1 MLIYLLKAN
10 LLLAALYALYRLL
23 LHRDTFFAWR
33 RATLLTIVAVS
44 LLAPLPA
51 LQGWTEGVLPGQVAQ
66 GITAEAWLPEFIIT
80 PQGAEAAGN
89 NSPVLTY
96 LAVAY
101 AAGVLLLAGRML
113 VQLLAIVRLS
123 RRCPATTIGGT
134 RVRLL
139 PRGEAPFSFFR
150 RIFVCPYAYNRE
162 ELDEI
167 LTHEQTHAR
176 QWHSI
181 DVLASEL
188 MCALCWFNPF
198 AWLLKQEIKQNLE
211 YLADRHV
218 LSKGYNKKN
227 YQYHLLG
234 LAYHKAAATIY
245 NNFNV
250 LPLKKRISM
259 MNKKRTP
266 NIGRLKYLL
275 FFPMAALLTVAC
287 GNQKQEQPAEKTG
300 DTPATEAVTQP
311 KTAVEATAA
320 QPETSAT
327 ETAATSDEQEKVY
340 HMVDEKP
347 VFPGGEMAMM
357 EFIGANIHY
366 PDKAIKD
373 GKQGTVVCQFV
384 VNSKG
389 KISDVKI
396 MRSVSPEMDAEAVR
410 VIKSMPTWTP
420 GKQDG
425 KAVNTAYTLPIRF
438 RLNQ

>member
-80 PQGAEAAGN
+80 PQGAEAGGN
-89 NSPVLTY
+89 DSPVLTY

-101 AAGVLLLAGRML
+101 AAGVLVLAGRML

-150 RIFVCPYAYNRE
+150 LIFVCPEAHSPQ
-162 ELDEI
+162 ELNEI
-167 LTHEQTHAR
+167 LAHEQTHAR
-176 QWHSI
+176 QVHSA
-181 DVLASEL
+181 DVLVAEL
-188 MCALCWFNPF
+188 ACALCWFNPA
-198 AWLLKQEIKQNLE
+198 AWLLRRDVRNNLE
-211 YLADRHV
+211 YLADHHV
-218 LSKGYNKKN
+218 LASGFDARA

-234 LAYHKAAATIY
+234 LAYPKAAATIY

-250 LPLKKRISM
+250 LPLKERIKM
-259 MNKKRTP
+259 MNKRKTR

-275 FFPMAALLTVAC
+275 FLPVATLLAAAC
-287 GNQKQEQPAEKTG
+287 SGNQKQEQPAEQPAQEQTA
-300 DTPATEAVTQP
+300 TPTKEADMEEVVVVAYDDN
-311 KTAVEATAA
+311 KVEGEVLDLVEVA
-320 QPETSAT
+320 PE
-327 ETAATSDEQEKVY
+327 
-340 HMVDEKP
+340 
-347 VFPGGEMAMM
+347 FPGGIPALMKFLAQ
-357 EFIGANIHY
+357 NVKY
-366 PDKAIKD
+366 PTDAQKA
-373 GKQGTVVCQFV
+373 GKQGRVIAQFV
-384 VNSKG
+384 VTTDGSVA
-389 KISDVKI
+389 DVKI
-396 MRSVSPEMDAEAVR
+396 IRGIDASLDQEAIR
-410 VIKSMPTWTP
+410 VIKAMPQWKP
-420 GKQDG
+420 GTQDG
-425 KAVNTAYTLPIRF
+425 QPVNVRYTLPVVF
-438 RLNQ
+438 KLQ

>member
-33 RATLLTIVAVS
+33 RVTLLTIVAVS

-89 NSPVLTY
+89 DSPVLTY

-101 AAGVLLLAGRML
+101 AAGVLVLAGRML

-150 RIFVCPYAYNRE
+150 LIFVCPEAHSPQ
-162 ELDEI
+162 ELNEI
-167 LTHEQTHAR
+167 LAHEQTHAR
-176 QWHSI
+176 QVHSA
-181 DVLASEL
+181 DVLVAEL
-188 MCALCWFNPF
+188 ACALCWFNPA
-198 AWLLKQEIKQNLE
+198 AWLLRRDVRNNLE
-211 YLADRHV
+211 YLADHHV
-218 LSKGYNKKN
+218 LASGFDARA

-234 LAYHKAAATIY
+234 LAYPKAAATIY

-250 LPLKKRISM
+250 LPLKERIKM
-259 MNKKRTP
+259 MNKRKTR

-275 FFPMAALLTVAC
+275 FLPVATLLAAAC
-287 GNQKQEQPAEKTG
+287 SGNQKQEQPAEQPAQEQTA
-300 DTPATEAVTQP
+300 TPTKEADMEEVVVVAYDDN
-311 KTAVEATAA
+311 KVEGEVLDLVEVA
-320 QPETSAT
+320 PE
-327 ETAATSDEQEKVY
+327 
-340 HMVDEKP
+340 
-347 VFPGGEMAMM
+347 FPGGIPALMKFLAQ
-357 EFIGANIHY
+357 NVKY
-366 PDKAIKD
+366 PTDAQKA
-373 GKQGTVVCQFV
+373 GKQGRVIAQFV
-384 VNSKG
+384 VTTDGSVA
-389 KISDVKI
+389 DVKI
-396 MRSVSPEMDAEAVR
+396 IRGIDASLDQEAIR
-410 VIKSMPTWTP
+410 VIKAMPQWKP
-420 GKQDG
+420 GTQDG
-425 KAVNTAYTLPIRF
+425 QPVNVRYTLPVVF
-438 RLNQ
+438 KLQ

>member
-89 NSPVLTY
+89 DSPVLTY

-101 AAGVLLLAGRML
+101 AAGMLLLAGRML

-150 RIFVCPYAYNRE
+150 LIFVCPEAHSPQ

-167 LTHEQTHAR
+167 LAHEQTHAR
-176 QWHSI
+176 QVHSA
-181 DVLASEL
+181 DVLVAEL
-188 MCALCWFNPF
+188 ACALCWFNPA
-198 AWLLKQEIKQNLE
+198 AWLLRRDVRNNLE
-211 YLADRHV
+211 YLADHHV
-218 LSKGYNKKN
+218 LASGFDARA

-234 LAYHKAAATIY
+234 LAYPKAAATIY

-250 LPLKKRISM
+250 LPLKERIKM
-259 MNKKRTP
+259 MNKRKTR

-275 FFPMAALLTVAC
+275 FLPVATLLAAAC
-287 GNQKQEQPAEKTG
+287 SGNQKQEQPVEQPAQEQTAPPTKEADMEEVVVVAYDDNKVEGEVLDLAEV
-300 DTPATEAVTQP
+300 A
-311 KTAVEATAA
+311 
-320 QPETSAT
+320 PE
-327 ETAATSDEQEKVY
+327 
-340 HMVDEKP
+340 
-347 VFPGGEMAMM
+347 FPGGIPALMKFLAQ
-357 EFIGANIHY
+357 NVKY
-366 PDKAIKD
+366 PTDAQKA
-373 GKQGTVVCQFV
+373 GKQGRVIAQFV
-384 VNSKG
+384 VTTDGSVA
-389 KISDVKI
+389 DVKI
-396 MRSVSPEMDAEAVR
+396 IRGIDASLDQEAIR
-410 VIKSMPTWTP
+410 VIKAMPQWKP
-420 GKQDG
+420 GTQDG
-425 KAVNTAYTLPIRF
+425 QPVNVRYTLPVVF
-438 RLNQ
+438 KLQ

>member
-1 MLIYLLKAN
+1 MLIYLLKVN
-10 LLLAALYALYRLL
+10 IVLALLYAFYRLFFY
-23 LHRDTFFAWR
+23 RDTFFNCR
-33 RATLLTIVAVS
+33 RILLMSIIALS
-44 LLAPLPA
+44 LLAPLPSIHTWVA
-51 LQGWTEGVLPGQVAQ
+51 EIWLPEEITDIVITGV
-66 GITAEAWLPEFIIT
+66 TLPEFIVT
-80 PQGAEAAGN
+80 PSGTQVESRLWIWPAISWICMAG
-89 NSPVLTY
+89 TC
-96 LAVAY
+96 
-101 AAGVLLLAGRML
+101 LLCGNIV
-113 VQLLAIVRLS
+113 VQLLTIWRPIYRYPKSRLNG
-123 RRCPATTIGGT
+123 IGIHT
-134 RVRLL
+134 L
-139 PRGEAPFSFFR
+139 PEGEAPFSFFR

>member
-80 PQGAEAAGN
+80 PQGAEAGGN
-89 NSPVLTY
+89 DSPVLTY

-101 AAGVLLLAGRML
+101 TAGVLVLAGRML

-150 RIFVCPYAYNRE
+150 LIFVYPEAHSPQ

-167 LTHEQTHAR
+167 LAHEQTHAR
-176 QWHSI
+176 QVHSA
-181 DVLASEL
+181 DVLVAEL
-188 MCALCWFNPF
+188 ACALCWFNPA
-198 AWLLKQEIKQNLE
+198 AWLLRRDVRNNLE
-211 YLADRHV
+211 YLADHHV
-218 LSKGYNKKN
+218 LASGFDARA

-234 LAYHKAAATIY
+234 LAYPKAAATIY

-250 LPLKKRISM
+250 LPLKERIKM
-259 MNKKRTP
+259 MNKRKTR

-275 FFPMAALLTVAC
+275 FLPVATLLAAAC
-287 GNQKQEQPAEKTG
+287 SGNQKQEQPAEQPAQEQTA
-300 DTPATEAVTQP
+300 TPTKEADMEEVVVVAYDDN
-311 KTAVEATAA
+311 KVEGEVLDLAEVA
-320 QPETSAT
+320 PE
-327 ETAATSDEQEKVY
+327 
-340 HMVDEKP
+340 
-347 VFPGGEMAMM
+347 FPGGIPALMKFLAQ
-357 EFIGANIHY
+357 NVKY
-366 PDKAIKD
+366 PTDAQKA
-373 GKQGTVVCQFV
+373 GKQGRVIAQFV
-384 VNSKG
+384 VTTDGSVA
-389 KISDVKI
+389 DVKI
-396 MRSVSPEMDAEAVR
+396 IRGIDPSLDEEAVR
-410 VIKSMPTWTP
+410 VIKSMPKWKP
-420 GKQDG
+420 GTQKGQP
-425 KAVNTAYTLPIRF
+425 VNVRYTLPVVF
-438 RLNQ
+438 KLQ

>member
-51 LQGWTEGVLPGQVAQ
+51 LQGWTGNLLPGQVAQ
-66 GITAEAWLPEFIIT
+66 GITAEAWLPEYVAT
-80 PQGAEAAGN
+80 PQGAEAGGN

-150 RIFVCPYAYNRE
+150 LIFVCPEAHSPQ

-167 LTHEQTHAR
+167 LAHEQTHAR
-176 QWHSI
+176 QMHSA
-181 DVLASEL
+181 DVLVAEL
-188 MCALCWFNPF
+188 ACALCWFNPA
-198 AWLLKQEIKQNLE
+198 AWLLRRDVRNNLE
-211 YLADRHV
+211 YLADHHV
-218 LSKGYNKKN
+218 LASGFDARA

-234 LAYHKAAATIY
+234 LAYPKAAATIY

-250 LPLKKRISM
+250 LPLKERIKM
-259 MNKKRTP
+259 MNKRKTR

-275 FFPMAALLTVAC
+275 FLPVATLLAAAC
-287 GNQKQEQPAEKTG
+287 SGNQKQEQPAEQPAQEQTA
-300 DTPATEAVTQP
+300 TPTKEADMEEVVVVAYDDN
-311 KTAVEATAA
+311 KVEGEVLDLVEVA
-320 QPETSAT
+320 PE
-327 ETAATSDEQEKVY
+327 
-340 HMVDEKP
+340 
-347 VFPGGEMAMM
+347 FPGGIPALMKFLAQ
-357 EFIGANIHY
+357 NVKY
-366 PDKAIKD
+366 PTDAQKA
-373 GKQGTVVCQFV
+373 GKQGRVIAQFV
-384 VNSKG
+384 VTTDGSVA
-389 KISDVKI
+389 DVKI
-396 MRSVSPEMDAEAVR
+396 IRGIDASLDQEAIR
-410 VIKSMPTWTP
+410 VIKAMPQWKP
-420 GKQDG
+420 GTQDG
-425 KAVNTAYTLPIRF
+425 QPVNVRYTLPVVF
-438 RLNQ
+438 KLQ

>member
-80 PQGAEAAGN
+80 PQGAEAGGN
-89 NSPVLTY
+89 DSPVLTY

-150 RIFVCPYAYNRE
+150 LIFVCPEAHSPQ

-167 LTHEQTHAR
+167 LAHEQTHAR
-176 QWHSI
+176 QVHSA
-181 DVLASEL
+181 DVLVAEL
-188 MCALCWFNPF
+188 ACALCWFNPA
-198 AWLLKQEIKQNLE
+198 AWLLRRDVRNNLE
-211 YLADRHV
+211 YLADHHV
-218 LSKGYNKKN
+218 LASGFDARA

-234 LAYHKAAATIY
+234 LAYPKAAATIY

-250 LPLKKRISM
+250 LPLKERIKM
-259 MNKKRTP
+259 MNKRKTR

-275 FFPMAALLTVAC
+275 FLPVATLLAAAC
-287 GNQKQEQPAEKTG
+287 SGNQKQEQPAEQPAQEQTA
-300 DTPATEAVTQP
+300 TPTKEADMEEVVVVAYDDN
-311 KTAVEATAA
+311 KVEGEVLDLAEVA
-320 QPETSAT
+320 PE
-327 ETAATSDEQEKVY
+327 
-340 HMVDEKP
+340 
-347 VFPGGEMAMM
+347 FPGGIPALMKFLAQ
-357 EFIGANIHY
+357 NVKY
-366 PDKAIKD
+366 PTDAQKA
-373 GKQGTVVCQFV
+373 GKQGRVIAQFV
-384 VNSKG
+384 VTTDGSVA
-389 KISDVKI
+389 DVKI
-396 MRSVSPEMDAEAVR
+396 IRGIDASLDQEAIR
-410 VIKSMPTWTP
+410 VIKAMPQWKP
-420 GKQDG
+420 GTQDG
-425 KAVNTAYTLPIRF
+425 QPVNVRYTLPVVF
-438 RLNQ
+438 KLQ

>member
-150 RIFVCPYAYNRE
+150 LIFVCPEAHSPQ

-167 LTHEQTHAR
+167 LAHEQTHAR
-176 QWHSI
+176 QVHSA
-181 DVLASEL
+181 DVLVAEL
-188 MCALCWFNPF
+188 ACALCWFNPA
-198 AWLLKQEIKQNLE
+198 AWLLRRDVRNNLE
-211 YLADRHV
+211 YLADHHV
-218 LSKGYNKKN
+218 LASGFDARA

-234 LAYHKAAATIY
+234 LAYPKAAATIY

-250 LPLKKRISM
+250 LPLKERIKM
-259 MNKKRTP
+259 MNKRKTR

-275 FFPMAALLTVAC
+275 FLPVATLLAAAC
-287 GNQKQEQPAEKTG
+287 SGNQKQEQPAEQPAQEQTATPTKEADMDEVVVVGYDNDKVKGEVYDLAEVAPEFPGGIPALMKFLGQNVKYPTDARDARKEG
-300 DTPATEAVTQP
+300 RVIAQFVVTTDGSIADVKVIRGIYPSLDQEAIRVIKAMPKWKPATE
-311 KTAVEATAA
+311 KG
-320 QPETSAT
+320 
-327 ETAATSDEQEKVY
+327 
-340 HMVDEKP
+340 KP
-347 VFPGGEMAMM
+347 V
-357 EFIGANIHY
+357 N
-366 PDKAIKD
+366 
-373 GKQGTVVCQFV
+373 
-384 VNSKG
+384 
-389 KISDVKI
+389 
-396 MRSVSPEMDAEAVR
+396 VR
-410 VIKSMPTWTP
+410 
-420 GKQDG
+420 
-425 KAVNTAYTLPIRF
+425 YTLPVMF
-438 RLNQ
+438 KLQ

>member
-66 GITAEAWLPEFIIT
+66 GITAEAWLPEYVAT
-80 PQGAEAAGN
+80 PHGEEAGGN
-89 NSPVLTY
+89 DSPVLTY

-150 RIFVCPYAYNRE
+150 LIFVCPEAHSPQ

-167 LTHEQTHAR
+167 LAHEQTHAR
-176 QWHSI
+176 QVHSA
-181 DVLASEL
+181 DVLVAEL
-188 MCALCWFNPF
+188 ACALCWFNPA
-198 AWLLKQEIKQNLE
+198 AWLLRRDVRNNLE
-211 YLADRHV
+211 YLADHHV
-218 LSKGYNKKN
+218 LASGFDARA

-234 LAYHKAAATIY
+234 LAYPKAAATIY

-250 LPLKKRISM
+250 LPLKERIKM
-259 MNKKRTP
+259 MNKRKTR

-275 FFPMAALLTVAC
+275 FLPVATLLAAAC
-287 GNQKQEQPAEKTG
+287 SGNQKQEQPAEQPAQEQTA
-300 DTPATEAVTQP
+300 TPTKEADMEEVVVVAYDDN
-311 KTAVEATAA
+311 KVEGEVLDLVEVA
-320 QPETSAT
+320 PE
-327 ETAATSDEQEKVY
+327 
-340 HMVDEKP
+340 
-347 VFPGGEMAMM
+347 FPGGIPALMKFLAQ
-357 EFIGANIHY
+357 NVKY
-366 PDKAIKD
+366 PTDAQKA
-373 GKQGTVVCQFV
+373 GKQGRVIAQFV
-384 VNSKG
+384 VTTDGSVA
-389 KISDVKI
+389 DVKI
-396 MRSVSPEMDAEAVR
+396 IRGIDASLDQEAIR
-410 VIKSMPTWTP
+410 VIKAMPQWKP
-420 GKQDG
+420 GTQDG
-425 KAVNTAYTLPIRF
+425 QPVNVRYTLPVVF
-438 RLNQ
+438 KLQ

>member
-80 PQGAEAAGN
+80 PQGAEAGGN
-89 NSPVLTY
+89 DSPVLTY

-150 RIFVCPYAYNRE
+150 LIFVCPEAHSPQ

-167 LTHEQTHAR
+167 LAHEQTHAR
-176 QWHSI
+176 QVHSA
-181 DVLASEL
+181 DVLVAEL
-188 MCALCWFNPF
+188 ACALCWFNPA
-198 AWLLKQEIKQNLE
+198 AWLLRRDVRNNLE
-211 YLADRHV
+211 YLADHHV
-218 LSKGYNKKN
+218 LASGFDARA

-234 LAYHKAAATIY
+234 LAYPKAAATIY

-250 LPLKKRISM
+250 LPLKERIKM
-259 MNKKRTP
+259 MNKRKTR

-275 FFPMAALLTVAC
+275 FLPVATLLAAAC
-287 GNQKQEQPAEKTG
+287 SGNQKQEQPAEQPAQEQTA
-300 DTPATEAVTQP
+300 TPTKEADMEEVVVVAYDDN
-311 KTAVEATAA
+311 KVEGEVLDLVEVA
-320 QPETSAT
+320 PE
-327 ETAATSDEQEKVY
+327 
-340 HMVDEKP
+340 
-347 VFPGGEMAMM
+347 FPGGIPALMKFLAQ
-357 EFIGANIHY
+357 NVKY
-366 PDKAIKD
+366 PTDAQKT
-373 GKQGTVVCQFV
+373 GKQGRVIAQFV
-384 VNSKG
+384 VTTDGSVA
-389 KISDVKI
+389 DVKI
-396 MRSVSPEMDAEAVR
+396 IRGIDASLDQEAIR
-410 VIKSMPTWTP
+410 VIKAMPQWKP
-420 GKQDG
+420 GTQDG
-425 KAVNTAYTLPIRF
+425 QPVNVRYTLPVVF
-438 RLNQ
+438 KLQ

>member
-33 RATLLTIVAVS
+33 RATLFTIVAVS

-80 PQGAEAAGN
+80 PQGAEAGGN
-89 NSPVLTY
+89 DSPVLTY

-150 RIFVCPYAYNRE
+150 LIFVCPEAHSPQ

-167 LTHEQTHAR
+167 LAHEQTHAR
-176 QWHSI
+176 QVHSA
-181 DVLASEL
+181 DVLVAEL
-188 MCALCWFNPF
+188 ACTLCWFNPA
-198 AWLLKQEIKQNLE
+198 AWLLRRDVRNNLE
-211 YLADRHV
+211 YLADHHV
-218 LSKGYNKKN
+218 LASGFDARA

-234 LAYHKAAATIY
+234 LAYPKAAATIY

-250 LPLKKRISM
+250 LPLKERIKM
-259 MNKKRTP
+259 MNKRKTR

-275 FFPMAALLTVAC
+275 FLPVATLLAAAC
-287 GNQKQEQPAEKTG
+287 SGNQKQEQPAEQPAQEQTA
-300 DTPATEAVTQP
+300 TPTKEADMEEVVVVAYDDN
-311 KTAVEATAA
+311 KVEGEVLDLAEVA
-320 QPETSAT
+320 PE
-327 ETAATSDEQEKVY
+327 
-340 HMVDEKP
+340 
-347 VFPGGEMAMM
+347 FPGGIPALMKFLAQ
-357 EFIGANIHY
+357 NVKY
-366 PDKAIKD
+366 PTDAQKA
-373 GKQGTVVCQFV
+373 GKQGRVIAQFV
-384 VNSKG
+384 VTTDGSVA
-389 KISDVKI
+389 DVKI
-396 MRSVSPEMDAEAVR
+396 IRGIDASLDQEAIR
-410 VIKSMPTWTP
+410 VIKAMPQWKP
-420 GKQDG
+420 GTQDG
-425 KAVNTAYTLPIRF
+425 QPVNVRYTLPVVF
-438 RLNQ
+438 KLQ

>member
-80 PQGAEAAGN
+80 PQGAEAGGN
-89 NSPVLTY
+89 DSPVLTY

-150 RIFVCPYAYNRE
+150 LIFVCPEAHSPQ

-167 LTHEQTHAR
+167 LAHEQTHAR
-176 QWHSI
+176 QVHSA
-181 DVLASEL
+181 DVLVAEL
-188 MCALCWFNPF
+188 TCALCWLNPA
-198 AWLLKQEIKQNLE
+198 AWLLRRDVRNNLE
-211 YLADRHV
+211 YLADHHV
-218 LSKGYNKKN
+218 LASGFDARA

-234 LAYHKAAATIY
+234 LAYPKAAATIY

-250 LPLKKRISM
+250 LPLKERIKM
-259 MNKKRTP
+259 MNKRKTR

-275 FFPMAALLTVAC
+275 FLPVATLLAAAC
-287 GNQKQEQPAEKTG
+287 SGNQKQEQPAEQPAQEQTA
-300 DTPATEAVTQP
+300 TPTKEADMEEVVVVAYDDN
-311 KTAVEATAA
+311 KVEGEVLDVAEVA
-320 QPETSAT
+320 PE
-327 ETAATSDEQEKVY
+327 
-340 HMVDEKP
+340 
-347 VFPGGEMAMM
+347 FPGGIPALMKFLAQ
-357 EFIGANIHY
+357 NVKY
-366 PDKAIKD
+366 PTDAQKA
-373 GKQGTVVCQFV
+373 GKQGRVIAQFV
-384 VNSKG
+384 VTTDGSVA
-389 KISDVKI
+389 DVKI
-396 MRSVSPEMDAEAVR
+396 IRGIDASLDQEAIR
-410 VIKSMPTWTP
+410 VIKAMPQWKP
-420 GKQDG
+420 GTQDG
-425 KAVNTAYTLPIRF
+425 QPVNVRYTLPVVF
-438 RLNQ
+438 KLQ

>member
-51 LQGWTEGVLPGQVAQ
+51 LQGWTDNLLPGQVAQ
-66 GITAEAWLPEFIIT
+66 GITAEAWLPEFIAT
-80 PQGAEAAGN
+80 PQDAEAAGN
-89 NSPVLTY
+89 DSPVLTY

-150 RIFVCPYAYNRE
+150 LIFVCPEAHSPQ

-167 LTHEQTHAR
+167 LAHEQTHAR
-176 QWHSI
+176 QVHSA
-181 DVLASEL
+181 DVLVAEL
-188 MCALCWFNPF
+188 ACALCWFNPA
-198 AWLLKQEIKQNLE
+198 AWLLRRDVRNNLE
-211 YLADRHV
+211 YLADHHV
-218 LSKGYNKKN
+218 LASGFDARA

-234 LAYHKAAATIY
+234 LAYPKAAATIY

-250 LPLKKRISM
+250 LPLKERIKM
-259 MNKKRTP
+259 MNKRKTR

-275 FFPMAALLTVAC
+275 FLPVATLLAAAC
-287 GNQKQEQPAEKTG
+287 SGNQKQEQPAEQPAQEQTA
-300 DTPATEAVTQP
+300 TPTKEADMEEVVVVAYDDN
-311 KTAVEATAA
+311 KVEGEVLDLVEVA
-320 QPETSAT
+320 PE
-327 ETAATSDEQEKVY
+327 
-340 HMVDEKP
+340 
-347 VFPGGEMAMM
+347 FPGGIPALMKFLAQ
-357 EFIGANIHY
+357 NVKY
-366 PDKAIKD
+366 PTDAQKA
-373 GKQGTVVCQFV
+373 GKQGRVIAQFV
-384 VNSKG
+384 VTTDGSVA
-389 KISDVKI
+389 DVKI
-396 MRSVSPEMDAEAVR
+396 IRGIDASLDQEAIR
-410 VIKSMPTWTP
+410 VIKAMPQWKP
-420 GKQDG
+420 GTQDG
-425 KAVNTAYTLPIRF
+425 QPVNVRYTLPVVF
-438 RLNQ
+438 KLQ

>member
-80 PQGAEAAGN
+80 PQGAEAGGN
-89 NSPVLTY
+89 DSPVLTY

-150 RIFVCPYAYNRE
+150 LIFVCPEAHSPQ

-167 LTHEQTHAR
+167 LAHEQTHAR
-176 QWHSI
+176 QVHSA
-181 DVLASEL
+181 DVLVAEL
-188 MCALCWFNPF
+188 ACALCWFNPA
-198 AWLLKQEIKQNLE
+198 AWLLRRDVRNNLE
-211 YLADRHV
+211 YLADHHV
-218 LSKGYNKKN
+218 LASGFDARA

-234 LAYHKAAATIY
+234 LAYPKAAATIY

-250 LPLKKRISM
+250 LPLKERIKM
-259 MNKKRTP
+259 MNKRKTR

-275 FFPMAALLTVAC
+275 FLPVATLLAAAC
-287 GNQKQEQPAEKTG
+287 SGNQKQEQPVEQPAQEQTAPPTKEADMEEVVVVAYDDNKVEGEVLDLAEV
-300 DTPATEAVTQP
+300 A
-311 KTAVEATAA
+311 
-320 QPETSAT
+320 PE
-327 ETAATSDEQEKVY
+327 
-340 HMVDEKP
+340 
-347 VFPGGEMAMM
+347 FPGGIPALMKFLAQ
-357 EFIGANIHY
+357 NVKY
-366 PDKAIKD
+366 PTDAQKA
-373 GKQGTVVCQFV
+373 GKQGRVIAQFV
-384 VNSKG
+384 VTTDGSVA
-389 KISDVKI
+389 DVKI
-396 MRSVSPEMDAEAVR
+396 IRGIDASLDQEAIR
-410 VIKSMPTWTP
+410 VIKAMPQWKP
-420 GKQDG
+420 GTQDG
-425 KAVNTAYTLPIRF
+425 QPVNVRYTLPVVF
-438 RLNQ
+438 KLQ

>member
-80 PQGAEAAGN
+80 PQGAEAGGN
-89 NSPVLTY
+89 DSPVLTY

-150 RIFVCPYAYNRE
+150 LIFVCPEAHSPQ

-167 LTHEQTHAR
+167 LAHEQTHAR
-176 QWHSI
+176 QVHSA
-181 DVLASEL
+181 DVLVAEL
-188 MCALCWFNPF
+188 ACALCWFNPA
-198 AWLLKQEIKQNLE
+198 AWLLRRDVRNNLE
-211 YLADRHV
+211 YLADHHV
-218 LSKGYNKKN
+218 LASGFDARA

-234 LAYHKAAATIY
+234 LAYPKAAATIY

-250 LPLKKRISM
+250 LPLKERIKM
-259 MNKKRTP
+259 MNKRKTR

-275 FFPMAALLTVAC
+275 FLPVATLLAAAC
-287 GNQKQEQPAEKTG
+287 SGNQKQEQPAEQPAQEQTA
-300 DTPATEAVTQP
+300 TPTKEADMDEVVVVGYDND
-311 KTAVEATAA
+311 KVKGEVYDLAEVA
-320 QPETSAT
+320 PE
-327 ETAATSDEQEKVY
+327 
-340 HMVDEKP
+340 
-347 VFPGGEMAMM
+347 FPGGIPALMK
-357 EFIGANIHY
+357 FLGQNVKY
-366 PDKAIKD
+366 PTDARDAKKEGRVIA
-373 GKQGTVVCQFV
+373 QFV
-384 VNSKG
+384 VTTDGS
-389 KISDVKI
+389 IADVKVI
-396 MRSVSPEMDAEAVR
+396 RGIYPSLDQEAVR
-410 VIKSMPTWTP
+410 VIKAMPKWKPATEK
-420 GKQDG
+420 GKP
-425 KAVNTAYTLPIRF
+425 VNVRYTLPVMF
-438 RLNQ
+438 KLQ

>member
-89 NSPVLTY
+89 DSPVLTY

-123 RRCPATTIGGT
+123 RRCPATMIGGT

-150 RIFVCPYAYNRE
+150 LIFVCPEAHSPQ

-167 LTHEQTHAR
+167 LAHEQTHAR
-176 QWHSI
+176 QVHSA
-181 DVLASEL
+181 DVLVAEL
-188 MCALCWFNPF
+188 ACALCWFNPA
-198 AWLLKQEIKQNLE
+198 AWLLRRDMRNNLE
-211 YLADRHV
+211 YLADHHV
-218 LSKGYNKKN
+218 LASGFDARA

-234 LAYHKAAATIY
+234 LAYPKAAATIY

-250 LPLKKRISM
+250 LPLKERIKM
-259 MNKKRTP
+259 MNKRKTR

-275 FFPMAALLTVAC
+275 FLPVATLLAAAC
-287 GNQKQEQPAEKTG
+287 SGNQKQEQPAEQPAQEQTA
-300 DTPATEAVTQP
+300 TPTKEADMEEVVVVAYDDN
-311 KTAVEATAA
+311 KVEGEVLDLAEVA
-320 QPETSAT
+320 PE
-327 ETAATSDEQEKVY
+327 
-340 HMVDEKP
+340 
-347 VFPGGEMAMM
+347 FPGGIPALMKFLAQ
-357 EFIGANIHY
+357 NVKY
-366 PDKAIKD
+366 PTDAQKA
-373 GKQGTVVCQFV
+373 GKQGRVIAQFV
-384 VNSKG
+384 VTTDGSVA
-389 KISDVKI
+389 DVKI
-396 MRSVSPEMDAEAVR
+396 IRGIDPSLDEEAVR
-410 VIKSMPTWTP
+410 VIKSMPKWKP
-420 GKQDG
+420 GTQKGQP
-425 KAVNTAYTLPIRF
+425 VNVRYTLPVVF
-438 RLNQ
+438 KLQ

>member
-89 NSPVLTY
+89 DSPVLTY

-123 RRCPATTIGGT
+123 RRCPATMIGGT

-150 RIFVCPYAYNRE
+150 LIFVCPEAHSPQ

-167 LTHEQTHAR
+167 LAHEQTHAR
-176 QWHSI
+176 QVHSA
-181 DVLASEL
+181 DVLVAEL
-188 MCALCWFNPF
+188 ACALCWFNPA
-198 AWLLKQEIKQNLE
+198 AWLLRRDVRNNLE
-211 YLADRHV
+211 YLADHHV
-218 LSKGYNKKN
+218 LASGFDARA

-234 LAYHKAAATIY
+234 LAYPKAAATIY

-250 LPLKKRISM
+250 LPLKERIKM
-259 MNKKRTP
+259 MNKRKTR

-275 FFPMAALLTVAC
+275 FLPVATLLAAAC
-287 GNQKQEQPAEKTG
+287 SGNQKQEQPAEQPAQEQTA
-300 DTPATEAVTQP
+300 TPTKEADMEEVVVVAYDDN
-311 KTAVEATAA
+311 KVEGEVLDLAEVA
-320 QPETSAT
+320 PE
-327 ETAATSDEQEKVY
+327 
-340 HMVDEKP
+340 
-347 VFPGGEMAMM
+347 FPGGIPALMKFLAQ
-357 EFIGANIHY
+357 NVKY
-366 PDKAIKD
+366 PTDAQKA
-373 GKQGTVVCQFV
+373 GKQGRVIAQFV
-384 VNSKG
+384 VTTDGSVA
-389 KISDVKI
+389 DVKI
-396 MRSVSPEMDAEAVR
+396 IRGIDASLDQEAIR
-410 VIKSMPTWTP
+410 VIKAMPQWKP
-420 GKQDG
+420 GTQDG
-425 KAVNTAYTLPIRF
+425 QPVNVRYTLPVVF
-438 RLNQ
+438 KLQ

>member
-66 GITAEAWLPEFIIT
+66 GITAEAWLPEFIVT

-89 NSPVLTY
+89 DSPLLTY
-96 LAVAY
+96 LAMAY

-113 VQLLAIVRLS
+113 VQLLTIVRLS

-150 RIFVCPYAYNRE
+150 LIFVCPEAHSPQ

-167 LTHEQTHAR
+167 LAHEQTHAR
-176 QWHSI
+176 QVHSA
-181 DVLASEL
+181 DVLVAEL
-188 MCALCWFNPF
+188 ACALCWFNPA
-198 AWLLKQEIKQNLE
+198 AWLLRRDVRNNLE
-211 YLADRHV
+211 YLADHHV
-218 LSKGYNKKN
+218 LASGFDARA

-234 LAYHKAAATIY
+234 LAYPKAAATIY

-250 LPLKKRISM
+250 LPLKERIKM
-259 MNKKRTP
+259 MNKRKTR

-275 FFPMAALLTVAC
+275 FLPVATLLAAAC
-287 GNQKQEQPAEKTG
+287 SGNQKQEQPAEQPAQEQTA
-300 DTPATEAVTQP
+300 TPTKEADMEEVVVVAYDDN
-311 KTAVEATAA
+311 KVEGEVLDLVEVA
-320 QPETSAT
+320 PE
-327 ETAATSDEQEKVY
+327 
-340 HMVDEKP
+340 
-347 VFPGGEMAMM
+347 FPGGIPALMKFLAQ
-357 EFIGANIHY
+357 NVKY
-366 PDKAIKD
+366 PTDAQKA
-373 GKQGTVVCQFV
+373 GKQGRVIAQFV
-384 VNSKG
+384 VTTDGSVA
-389 KISDVKI
+389 DVKI
-396 MRSVSPEMDAEAVR
+396 IRGIDASLDQEAIR
-410 VIKSMPTWTP
+410 VIKAMPQWKP
-420 GKQDG
+420 GTQDG
-425 KAVNTAYTLPIRF
+425 QPVNVRYTLPVVF
-438 RLNQ
+438 KLQ

>member
-80 PQGAEAAGN
+80 PQGAEAGGN
-89 NSPVLTY
+89 DSPVLTY

-150 RIFVCPYAYNRE
+150 LIFVCPEAHSPQ

-167 LTHEQTHAR
+167 LAHEQTHAR
-176 QWHSI
+176 QVHSA
-181 DVLASEL
+181 DVLVAEL
-188 MCALCWFNPF
+188 ACALCWFNPA
-198 AWLLKQEIKQNLE
+198 AWLLRRDVRNNLE
-211 YLADRHV
+211 YLADHHV
-218 LSKGYNKKN
+218 LASGFDARA

-234 LAYHKAAATIY
+234 LAYPKAAATIY

-250 LPLKKRISM
+250 LPLKERIKM
-259 MNKKRTP
+259 MNKRKTR

-275 FFPMAALLTVAC
+275 FLPVATLLAAAC
-287 GNQKQEQPAEKTG
+287 SGNQKQEQPAEQPAQEQTA
-300 DTPATEAVTQP
+300 TPTKEADMEEVVVVAYDDN
-311 KTAVEATAA
+311 KVEGEVLDLVEVA
-320 QPETSAT
+320 PE
-327 ETAATSDEQEKVY
+327 
-340 HMVDEKP
+340 
-347 VFPGGEMAMM
+347 FPGGIPALMKFLAQ
-357 EFIGANIHY
+357 NVKY
-366 PDKAIKD
+366 PTDAQKA
-373 GKQGTVVCQFV
+373 GKQGRVIAQFV
-384 VNSKG
+384 VTTDGSVA
-389 KISDVKI
+389 DVKI
-396 MRSVSPEMDAEAVR
+396 IRGIDASLDQEAIR
-410 VIKSMPTWTP
+410 VIKAMPQWKP
-420 GKQDG
+420 GTQDG
-425 KAVNTAYTLPIRF
+425 QPVNVRYTLPVVF
-438 RLNQ
+438 KLQ

>member
-89 NSPVLTY
+89 DSPVLTY

-123 RRCPATTIGGT
+123 RRCPATMIGGT

-150 RIFVCPYAYNRE
+150 LIFVCPEAHSPQ

-167 LTHEQTHAR
+167 LAHEQTHAR
-176 QWHSI
+176 QVHSA
-181 DVLASEL
+181 DVLVAEL
-188 MCALCWFNPF
+188 ACALCWFNPA
-198 AWLLKQEIKQNLE
+198 AWLLRRDVRNNLE
-211 YLADRHV
+211 YLADHHV
-218 LSKGYNKKN
+218 LASGFDARA

-234 LAYHKAAATIY
+234 LAYPKAAATIY

-250 LPLKKRISM
+250 LPLKERIKM
-259 MNKKRTP
+259 MNKRKTR

-275 FFPMAALLTVAC
+275 FLPVATLLAAAC
-287 GNQKQEQPAEKTG
+287 SGNQKQEQPAEQPAQEQTV
-300 DTPATEAVTQP
+300 TPTKEADMEEVVVVAYDDN
-311 KTAVEATAA
+311 KVEGEVLDLAEVA
-320 QPETSAT
+320 PE
-327 ETAATSDEQEKVY
+327 
-340 HMVDEKP
+340 
-347 VFPGGEMAMM
+347 FPGGIPALMKFLAQ
-357 EFIGANIHY
+357 NVKY
-366 PDKAIKD
+366 PTDAQKA
-373 GKQGTVVCQFV
+373 GKQGRVIAQFV
-384 VNSKG
+384 VTTDGSVA
-389 KISDVKI
+389 DVKI
-396 MRSVSPEMDAEAVR
+396 IRGIDASLDQEAIR
-410 VIKSMPTWTP
+410 VIKAMPQWKP
-420 GKQDG
+420 GTQDG
-425 KAVNTAYTLPIRF
+425 QPVNVRYTLPVVF
-438 RLNQ
+438 KLQ

>member
-89 NSPVLTY
+89 DSPVLTY

-123 RRCPATTIGGT
+123 RRCSATTIGGT

-150 RIFVCPYAYNRE
+150 LIFVCPEAHSPQ

-167 LTHEQTHAR
+167 LAHEQTHAR
-176 QWHSI
+176 QVHSA
-181 DVLASEL
+181 DVLVAEL
-188 MCALCWFNPF
+188 ACALCWFNPA
-198 AWLLKQEIKQNLE
+198 AWLLRRDVRNNLE
-211 YLADRHV
+211 YLADHHV
-218 LSKGYNKKN
+218 LASGFDARA

-234 LAYHKAAATIY
+234 LAYPKAAATIY

-250 LPLKKRISM
+250 LPLKERIKM
-259 MNKKRTP
+259 MNKRKTR

-275 FFPMAALLTVAC
+275 FLPVATLLAAAC
-287 GNQKQEQPAEKTG
+287 SGNQKQEQPAEQPAQEQTA
-300 DTPATEAVTQP
+300 TPTKEADMEEVVVVAYDDN
-311 KTAVEATAA
+311 KVEGEVLDLAEVA
-320 QPETSAT
+320 PE
-327 ETAATSDEQEKVY
+327 
-340 HMVDEKP
+340 
-347 VFPGGEMAMM
+347 FPGGIPALMKFLAQ
-357 EFIGANIHY
+357 NVKY
-366 PDKAIKD
+366 PTDAQKA
-373 GKQGTVVCQFV
+373 GKQGRVIAQFV
-384 VNSKG
+384 VTTDGSVA
-389 KISDVKI
+389 DVKI
-396 MRSVSPEMDAEAVR
+396 IRGIDASLDQEAIR
-410 VIKSMPTWTP
+410 VIKAMPQWKP
-420 GKQDG
+420 GTQDG
-425 KAVNTAYTLPIRF
+425 QPVNVRYTLPVVF
-438 RLNQ
+438 KLQ

>member
-80 PQGAEAAGN
+80 PQGAEAGGN
-89 NSPVLTY
+89 DSPVLTY

-150 RIFVCPYAYNRE
+150 LIFVCPEAHSPQ

-167 LTHEQTHAR
+167 LAHEQTHAR
-176 QWHSI
+176 QVHSA
-181 DVLASEL
+181 DVLVAEL
-188 MCALCWFNPF
+188 ACALCWFNPA
-198 AWLLKQEIKQNLE
+198 AWLLRRNVRNNLE
-211 YLADRHV
+211 YLADHHV
-218 LSKGYNKKN
+218 LASGFDARA

-234 LAYHKAAATIY
+234 LAYPKAAATIY

-250 LPLKKRISM
+250 LPLKERIKM
-259 MNKKRTP
+259 MNKRKTR

-275 FFPMAALLTVAC
+275 FLPVATLLAAAC
-287 GNQKQEQPAEKTG
+287 SGNQKQEQPAEQPAQEQTA
-300 DTPATEAVTQP
+300 TPTKEADMEEVVVVAYDDN
-311 KTAVEATAA
+311 KVEGEVLDLVEVA
-320 QPETSAT
+320 PE
-327 ETAATSDEQEKVY
+327 
-340 HMVDEKP
+340 
-347 VFPGGEMAMM
+347 FPGGIPALMKFLAQ
-357 EFIGANIHY
+357 NVKY
-366 PDKAIKD
+366 PTDAQKA
-373 GKQGTVVCQFV
+373 GKQGRVIAQFV
-384 VNSKG
+384 VTTDGSVA
-389 KISDVKI
+389 DVKI
-396 MRSVSPEMDAEAVR
+396 IRGIDASLDQEAIR
-410 VIKSMPTWTP
+410 VIKAMPQWKP
-420 GKQDG
+420 GTQDG
-425 KAVNTAYTLPIRF
+425 QPVNVRYTLPVVF
-438 RLNQ
+438 KLQ